1 MQHLNEK
8 HASLIH
14 SRNVDCVKKAYAF
27 QKQLGCENPIVGML
41 LFENHATFRNDIS
54 FFLLNSFFT
63 IGYAVRNDE
72 GHPEALLNPM
82 YSLLKEKRQRR
93 NDFLISI
100 VRTFDFDLIRC
111 DESTV

>member
-1 MQHLNEK
+1 MMILYFN
-8 HASLIH
+8 
-14 SRNVDCVKKAYAF
+14 F
-27 QKQLGCENPIVGML
+27 
-41 LFENHATFRNDIS
+41 IS
-54 FFLLNSFFT
+54 FSQ
-63 IGYAVRNDE
+63 GYAVRNDE

-111 DESTV
+111 DESTVI